1 MAGIIELTSATAGST
16 DYAVIHNQSGQYWN
30 GTSFEIFNGANW
42 SSYVNPLTEDRF
54 SGSGAGYYKAAF
66 PGSIVAG
73 RYTFTFYQQEG
84 GSPAF
89 GDPTIGSGGPMY
101 WTGANEDQGSIVT
114 VLALLNATAIPE
126 LTSIPSATPTLFQ
139 ALMLLYMSLRNNH
152 TASGSQEVICNN
164 AGTTVTTASLSDSG
178 TVYTK
183 GKFS

>member
-1 MAGIIELTSATAGST
+1 MSGIIELTSATSGST
-16 DYAVIHNQSGQYWN
+16 DYAVIHNASGQYWN

-66 PGSIVAG
+66 PSTITAG

-101 WTGANEDQGSIVT
+101 WTGANEDQGSTVT

-126 LTSIPSATPTLFQ
+126 LSTIPGPTPTIFT
-139 ALMLLYMSLRNNH
+139 ALMLLYMSLRNKH
-152 TASGSQEVICNN
+152 TASSSQEIICNDV
-164 AGTTVTTASLSDSG
+164 GSTVTTAGLSDNG
-178 TVYTK
+178 TIYTK
-183 GKFS
+183 AKFS